1 MLEFRQMSIKDRIEK
16 VLIQKGLT
24 KAELADLSGVKR
36 TTIYSC
42 FQRNTELQ
50 LDTLRLVAKTLDVS
64 LDYLVYGEENEKTN
78 IQMLYDN
85 LNETNQLALLS
96 YAEGLTIGQYGY
108 IPVHTDKPPIEL
120 SKK

>member
-1 MLEFRQMSIKDRIEK
+1 MSNVAKRIRDRRIE
-16 VLIQKGLT
+16 LNMSQQ
-24 KAELADLSGVKR
+24 ELADLLGYTTRSAITRVEKGLNDITQSKIVEYAKALR
-36 TTIYSC
+36 TTP
-42 FQRNTELQ
+42 
-50 LDTLRLVAKTLDVS
+50 A
-64 LDYLVYGEENEKTN
+64 YLMGWENENEKTD

-108 IPVHTDKPPIEL
+108 IPVHINKPPIEL

>member
-1 MLEFRQMSIKDRIEK
+1 MDIGKRIKTLR
-16 VLIQKGLT
+16 T
-24 KAELADLSGVKR
+24 KLGITQEELAKR
-36 TTIYSC
+36 VGYTSRSTI
-42 FQRNTELQ
+42 NKIELGINDITQ
-50 LDTLRLVAKTLDVS
+50 SKIVS
-64 LDYLVYGEENEKTN
+64 LAKALNTSPAYLMGWENETEKTD